1 MGVCYF
7 RRIFFGVCYHCQFLC
22 IFKRG
27 QQRFLNRII
36 FSTCLQ
42 FKKQLWILN
51 IVSVCFTCFM
61 NFNFCQDS
69 GTLIFFRE
77 QWSEELVRVSSCQQV
92 QVEGMFIQQVVDSV
106 VTVQTYSFNAS
117 RNPTFV
123 DVGWVVRGEWYEEI
137 FIHWFLIQF
146 SSYNEFVIR

>member
-27 QQRFLNRII
+27 SQRFLNRII

-42 FKKQLWILN
+42 FKRQLWILN

-69 GTLIFFRE
+69 GTFKFLENSGLRSLYMYPLVSRFRQKVCLYNSS
-77 QWSEELVRVSSCQQV
+77 QWIVLLQFRHIILMYPVIQPLWMCGGWLEET
-92 QVEGMFIQQVVDSV
+92 GMKRYLFIG
-106 VTVQTYSFNAS
+106 F
-117 RNPTFV
+117 
-123 DVGWVVRGEWYEEI
+123 
-137 FIHWFLIQF
+137 
-146 SSYNEFVIR
+146 